1 LHSRRPSSP
10 RRSGSAIAL
19 AAALATAARAESAGS
34 PWSQTLDLAG
44 GVGSS
49 RFTAAL
55 SWNHFYGFFDQRLR
69 VGLGARFA
77 SFFGSGAIPYT
88 TADAS
93 LIRAN
98 KVNTLTV
105 TDPQANSLNAQFL
118 IRFRAVAGLELGF
131 DIDLVGFAF
140 GPSRTGSYAATD
152 PRFAGPQPASVSG
165 FDLLLGGKPDRGQLD
180 SEFNLAYWLTVEWA
194 VRAGLSHFASGYTT
208 DAGLD
213 NGADRYRASQNLAF
227 IAVSWRLR

>member
-1 LHSRRPSSP
+1 MDGMRSRHRLAGPL
-10 RRSGSAIAL
+10 AL
-19 AAALATAARAESAGS
+19 AAALAGAAARADEGDS
-34 PWSQTLDLAG
+34 PWSQSVDLAG
-44 GVGSS
+44 GLGSN
-49 RFTAAL
+49 RFTGAL

-105 TDPQANSLNAQFL
+105 TQPQAYSLNAQFL
-118 IRFRAVAGLELGF
+118 IAVRAVAGLELGF

-152 PRFAGPQPASVSG
+152 PRFAGAQRASVSG

-180 SEFNLAYWLTVEWA
+180 SEFYLAWWFTETWA
-194 VRAGLSHFASGYTT
+194 VRAGVSHFASGYTT
-208 DAGLD
+208 DTKLD
-213 NGADRYRASQNLAF
+213 NGADRYRASQNLGF
-227 IAVSWRLR
+227 LAVSWRLR